1 MNFPTK
7 KWLLISQQ
15 PMIIGFFND
24 LLTSGTSI
32 SPELILSMMS
42 WGGDLSMEH
51 PTDWA
56 VPTKSKRKI
65 ILKCTCFLVNINF
78 LCQGIKLLKSSLH
91 KNWYIWTPN
100 QGLKLIFFV
109 ICCQQF
115 NRFIFF
121 RLDFYLKITWNAR
134 NICKF
139 IIIPKI
145 SLQVPASVLA
155 ILRDRICRAIL
166 IMSSMVRF
174 PLCFT
179 ER

>member
-1 MNFPTK
+1 MN
-7 KWLLISQQ
+7 
-15 PMIIGFFND
+15 IGFFND

-115 NRFIFF
+115 NRFILTESVLPIGF
-121 RLDFYLKITWNAR
+121 LPKN
-134 NICKF
+134 NMECK
-139 IIIPKI
+139 KH
-145 SLQVPASVLA
+145 LQVHHH
-155 ILRDRICRAIL
+155 
-166 IMSSMVRF
+166 
-174 PLCFT
+174 T
-179 ER
+179 

>member
-1 MNFPTK
+1 MKKVKIISIHFQMNFPTK
-7 KWLLISQQ
+7 KRLLISQQ
-15 PMIIGFFND
+15 PMNIGFFND

-78 LCQGIKLLKSSLH
+78 MCQGIKLYE
-91 KNWYIWTPN
+91 NWYIWTPN
-100 QGLKLIFFV
+100 QGLKLIFFFV

-115 NRFIFF
+115 TRFI
-121 RLDFYLKITWNAR
+121 LKE
-134 NICKF
+134 
-139 IIIPKI
+139 
-145 SLQVPASVLA
+145 SVLP
-155 ILRDRICRAIL
+155 IGFLPKNNMECKKHSQIHHH
-166 IMSSMVRF
+166 
-174 PLCFT
+174 T
-179 ER
+179 